1 MLKKIIGVLSALFIS
16 SSVLANSEE
25 PLLKLIPDNR
35 VQMVA
40 EAYSLDCVDFVKKS
54 FNIELDYSNDSVLK
68 LEQILDSL
76 SKYNREKGMSDEDRI
91 EYEKMF
97 GFYIG
102 ETYRRNH
109 SAVTWGD
116 VYIDEVK
123 YWAIGREDNNQA
135 IFWPVANVAKRIALG
150 QEANI
155 AVYYKALI
163 E

>member
-16 SSVLANSEE
+16 SSAIANSEE

-35 VQMVA
+35 VQMIA

-68 LEQILDSL
+68 LEPILDSL
-76 SKYNREKGMSDEDRI
+76 SKYIREKGMSDEDRI

-102 ETYRRNH
+102 EAYRRNH

-150 QEANI
+150 KEANI